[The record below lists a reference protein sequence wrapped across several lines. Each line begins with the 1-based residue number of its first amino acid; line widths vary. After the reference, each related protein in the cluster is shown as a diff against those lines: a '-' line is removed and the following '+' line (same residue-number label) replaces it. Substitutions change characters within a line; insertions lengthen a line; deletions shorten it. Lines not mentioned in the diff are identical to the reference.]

1 MLSVV
6 DAIIILFLL
15 MGVILGFKKGF
26 IKSVVSFVG
35 MILVFVL
42 AFTLKNPL
50 SVFLYTYLPFFNVG
64 ITVINILIYEAIAFL
79 ILFVIFSSIL
89 GIIIKI
95 SGIVE
100 TLLKFTIVLGI
111 PSKILGAIFGLLEM
125 YLLIF
130 ATLFLLAQFNVQNSL
145 ITDSKIADFILGKT
159 PVVSQVFDE
168 TYTAVKEVVALNK
181 NYGANQNTDE
191 LNQNGL
197 DILLKYKVL
206 SVENANKLLE
216 KNKLKIKDAEQIVS
230 KYR

>member
-1 MLSVV
+1 M
-6 DAIIILFLL
+6 
-15 MGVILGFKKGF
+15 
-26 IKSVVSFVG
+26 
-35 MILVFVL
+35 
-42 AFTLKNPL
+42 
-50 SVFLYTYLPFFNVG
+50 YTYLPFFNVG